1 MILYQNSL
9 IKAKTIEK
17 TKKRNIGWAH
27 HETGVSLAE
36 RKNGKVWPQLIDLV
50 PWRRGTT
57 DSNHKL
63 KWESISRQTMQQSN

>member
-36 RKNGKVWPQLIDLV
+36 RKNGKV
-50 PWRRGTT
+50 
-57 DSNHKL
+57 
-63 KWESISRQTMQQSN
+63 